1 MTWEVGASYRIWYQS
16 EAGRATERTIDLLH
30 VSRAHDGRVFLKAYC
45 HLRDE
50 ERTFR
55 ADRVLRSECLTV
67 RVSARPA
74 SLIALEKPVPVVV
87 PPPVPIVTPCVEP
100 TATTLSRPNVAAPR
114 PYVAV
119 EPPTSGSAQPR
130 KTFGEVLGN
139 LIGYGIAAVF
149 VFTILGNIGVFDS
162 YSASS
167 SYRPTAAYS
176 YTPAPKPVQPPS
188 PPKPSVEEAT
198 IGGRLLRTYRNGG
211 VERYEVPSLGLATAS
226 KVEAIAAIRLPT
238 FVAVTGLTNPSLI
251 SRYLEADLNGS
262 GKLSFDE
269 LETFQR
275 KTYREFRY
283 EGNELA
289 LRPDE
294 FLEATGGDCE
304 DFALYTAGLLR
315 FWGWEPYLGSLGPS
329 RGGVGHAV
337 CLSYE
342 EGRFSGAYT
351 YFEVET
357 WTTEDG
363 TGLKPGKYVPIDY
376 DQVGGLTNAV
386 EKGWKLR
393 SIYTPE
399 KAWGLRM

>member
-1 MTWEVGASYRIWYQS
+1 MTWEVGTSYRIWYQS
-16 EAGRATERTIDLLH
+16 EAGRATERTIDLLR
-30 VSRAHDGRVFLKAYC
+30 VSRAQDGRVFLKAYC
-45 HLRDE
+45 HLRNE

-67 RVSARPA
+67 RVSAHPA
-74 SLIALEKPVPVVV
+74 SVIPFDRTTPPVAPTSVPSV
-87 PPPVPIVTPCVEP
+87 PPFKPAP
-100 TATTLSRPNVAAPR
+100 TTLTPPAVVASY

-119 EPPTSGSAQPR
+119 ERPVSDGAKSHR
-130 KTFGEVLGN
+130 TFGEVIGN
-139 LIGYGIAAVF
+139 IIGYGIAAVF
-149 VFTILGNIGVFDS
+149 VFAFLGNIGVFES
-162 YSASS
+162 YSGSS
-167 SYRPTAAYS
+167 SYRPTASYS
-176 YTPAPKPVQPPS
+176 YAPAPKPVQPPS
-188 PPKPSVEEAT
+188 PPKPSLEETT

-283 EGNELA
+283 EANELA

-294 FLEATGGDCE
+294 FLEAKGGDCE

-315 FWGWEPYLGSLGPS
+315 FWGWEPYLGSLGPA

-342 EGRFSGAYT
+342 EGSFSGGYT
-351 YFEVET
+351 YFEVEA

>member
-1 MTWEVGASYRIWYQS
+1 
-16 EAGRATERTIDLLH
+16 
-30 VSRAHDGRVFLKAYC
+30 
-45 HLRDE
+45 

-55 ADRVLRSECLTV
+55 ADRVVRSECLRVRASAVPVTSTV
-67 RVSARPA
+67 IERPATVAASSAAAFVPPRLEPVTTTLARPA
-74 SLIALEKPVPVVV
+74 VPASSLPAEMERP
-87 PPPVPIVTPCVEP
+87 
-100 TATTLSRPNVAAPR
+100 AASR
-114 PYVAV
+114 
-119 EPPTSGSAQPR
+119 TKPR
-130 KTFGEVLGN
+130 KTFGEVIGN

-149 VFTILGNIGVFDS
+149 VLAFLDNSGILDS
-162 YSASS
+162 YSSSS
-167 SYRPTAAYS
+167 SYRPTATYS

-188 PPKPSVEEAT
+188 PPKPSLEETT
-198 IGGRLLRTYRNGG
+198 IGGRLLRTYRTGG

-283 EGNELA
+283 EANELA

-294 FLEATGGDCE
+294 FLEAKGGDCE

-315 FWGWEPYLGSLGPS
+315 FWGWEPYLGSLGPA

-342 EGRFSGAYT
+342 EGSFSGGYT
-351 YFEVET
+351 YFEVEA